1 MKSALNNLSALVTYS
16 LESSIVTADSM
27 TARGYN
33 PKAVRYSRYKFKAI
47 DGVMIALSLV
57 ALVYVIC
64 AKAGGKITFVFDPRI
79 YSKSFDAVA
88 FVLFLLLS
96 LLPVI
101 IDLTEEI
108 LWKISY
114 AKN

>member
-1 MKSALNNLSALVTYS
+1 
-16 LESSIVTADSM
+16 
-27 TARGYN
+27 
-33 PKAVRYSRYKFKAI
+33 
-47 DGVMIALSLV
+47 MIALSLF

-64 AKAGGKITFVFDPRI
+64 AKAGGKITFIFDPRI